1 MLFKKKKSE
10 REQLLENKNTIAD
23 MASSIDVLL
32 SIGAESSE
40 LCEILKDLQDK
51 IKYFNPSTNDDVLV
65 LDRRIGNA
73 LGDLKIEINKAKTQE
88 DYSKSIECA
97 KNIQVSLVVER
108 TSKANR
114 KK

>member
-10 REQLLENKNTIAD
+10 REQLLENKNAIAD

-51 IKYFNPSTNDDVLV
+51 IKYFNPSVNEDVLL
-65 LDRRIGNA
+65 LDKKISNV
-73 LGDLKIEINKAKTQE
+73 LGDLKIEINKAKSKE
-88 DYSKSIECA
+88 DYSKAIEMHFPILYNVFVGMA
-97 KNIQVSLVVER
+97 TR
-108 TSKANR
+108 
-114 KK
+114 